1 MTWRPILPRPSEPP
15 NSYEARFNAAVA
27 RELSKLRHSV
37 QTVFEGRLSSYYSA
51 TAAPTGGSYAQG
63 DIVRNSNPAVAGG
76 AGSQYVIIGWIC
88 TVAGNPGTWV
98 EMRTLTGT

>member
-1 MTWRPILPRPSEPP
+1 MSLRPLLPRPTTPP
-15 NSYEARFNAAVA
+15 DSYESRFNTSVA
-27 RELSKLRHSV
+27 RELTKLGNDV
-37 QTVFEGRLSSYYSA
+37 QNMYSGRLVAYTSA
-51 TAAPTGGSYAQG
+51 AAAPTGGAYAQG
-63 DIVRNSNPAVAGG
+63 DIVRNNTPAVAGL

>member
-1 MTWRPILPRPSEPP
+1 MSIRPILPRSPEGP
-15 NSYEARFNAAVA
+15 NTYQSRFNSTVGRMIA
-27 RELSKLRHSV
+27 RLQGDV
-37 QTVFEGRLSSYYSA
+37 QQMYSGRLVAYTSA
-51 TAAPTGGSYAQG
+51 AAAPTGGAYAQG
-63 DIVRNSNPAVAGG
+63 DIVRNNTPAVAGL